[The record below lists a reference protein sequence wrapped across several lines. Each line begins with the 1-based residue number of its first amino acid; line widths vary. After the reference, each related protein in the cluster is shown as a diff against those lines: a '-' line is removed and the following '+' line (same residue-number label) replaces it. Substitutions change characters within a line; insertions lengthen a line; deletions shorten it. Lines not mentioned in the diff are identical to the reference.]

1 MTLKKHT
8 KKQLI
13 ELAPEAMLYQHINK
27 LNLPEFIKIE
37 LYEQM
42 TFFSNAKKI
51 LMNSWSRWDFE
62 NWYYSEEF

>member
-1 MTLKKHT
+1 MSLKKHT

-13 ELAPEAMLYQHINK
+13 NLSPEAMLNQHIEN

-42 TFFSNAKKI
+42 VFIPRTKKI
-51 LMNSWSRWDFE
+51 LMNSWNRWDFE
-62 NWYYSEEF
+62 NWYYSD

>member
-1 MTLKKHT
+1 MTTKKHT

-13 ELAPEAMLYQHINK
+13 ELSPEAMLYQHIDNLK
-27 LNLPEFIKIE
+27 LPEFIKIE

-51 LMNSWSRWDFE
+51 LMNSWTRWDFE
-62 NWYYSEEF
+62 NWYYSD

>member
-1 MTLKKHT
+1 MPLKKHT

-13 ELAPEAMLYQHINK
+13 DLAPEQMLFKHIDK

-37 LYEQM
+37 LYEQI
-42 TFFSNAKKI
+42 TFISRSKKI

-62 NWYYSEEF
+62 EWYYSE

>member
-1 MTLKKHT
+1 MTTKKHI

-13 ELAPEAMLYQHINK
+13 ELAPEQMLYQHIEK

-37 LYEQM
+37 LSEQI
-42 TFFSNAKKI
+42 TFISRSKKI

-62 NWYYSEEF
+62 EWYYSE

>member
-13 ELAPEAMLYQHINK
+13 NLCPESMLNDHIEK

-37 LYEQM
+37 LFEQIN
-42 TFFSNAKKI
+42 FFSRTKKI
-51 LMNSWSRWDFE
+51 LMNSWSKWDFE
-62 NWYYSEEF
+62 NWYYSD

>member
-8 KKQLI
+8 KKELI
-13 ELAPEAMLYQHINK
+13 NLSPESMLFKHIEK

-42 TFFSNAKKI
+42 IFFSRSKKI

-62 NWYYSEEF
+62 EWYYSN

>member
-8 KKQLI
+8 KKELI
-13 ELAPEAMLYQHINK
+13 NLCPESMLENHINK

-42 TFFSNAKKI
+42 IFFSRTKKI
-51 LMNSWSRWDFE
+51 LMNSWTRWEFE
-62 NWYYSEEF
+62 EWYYSE

>member
-1 MTLKKHT
+1 MTTKKHA
-8 KKQLI
+8 KKELI
-13 ELAPEAMLYQHINK
+13 NLSPESMLFKHIEK

-42 TFFSNAKKI
+42 IFFSRSKKI

-62 NWYYSEEF
+62 EWYYSN